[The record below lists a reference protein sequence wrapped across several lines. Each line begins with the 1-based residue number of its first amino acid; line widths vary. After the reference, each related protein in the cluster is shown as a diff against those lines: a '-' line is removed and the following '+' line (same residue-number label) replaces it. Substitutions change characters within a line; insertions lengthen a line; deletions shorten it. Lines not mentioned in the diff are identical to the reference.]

1 MNKILAILG
10 SAATLSY
17 SVVTFADP
25 VPDFTALVEKTAPA
39 VVSVE
44 VQSAVEP
51 SGPDMLAPGMPDIF
65 KYFFGIPPQRFPGG
79 DPFHGQADPRGDQ
92 GAMVRKSEGSGF
104 IIDKT
109 GYILTNA
116 HVVDG
121 ADAVQVLLKDRKE
134 YQAKVVGLDKLT
146 DIALLKISGKN
157 LPVATLGDS
166 DKVKVGDWVLAI
178 GSPFGFTTTAT
189 QGIVSALGR
198 SLPSETYTAFIQ
210 TDAAINPGNSGGPL
224 FNGKG
229 EVIGINAQIYTRS
242 GAFNG
247 IGFAIPINVAK
258 SVADQIKSKGKVE
271 RGWLGVVI
279 QGIDQKLAE
288 SFGMDKPQGALVTQV
303 IPDSPAQE
311 SGLKQGDVILSYNG
325 RKLTKS
331 RDLPPLVAISPI
343 GSQAELLV
351 LRAGRKQTVT
361 VRIGNLETATGRVLA
376 ADMNSWG
383 MQLKSLDDDAR
394 EALRFD
400 GDGGVL
406 VAKVK
411 PASAAARSG
420 LHAGDILLAVG
431 GESVTTPAAAN
442 KLLGSAKRKRPLPIL
457 FYRRGTT
464 IFLALVPD
472 KG

>member
-1 MNKILAILG
+1 MNKFLAILG
-10 SAATLSY
+10 LTTALASSVTTL
-17 SVVTFADP
+17 ADP

-44 VQSAVEP
+44 VQSTVKPAASETLP
-51 SGPDMLAPGMPDIF
+51 QDMPDIF
-65 KYFFGIPPQRFPGG
+65 KYFFGMPQGRFPGDDTFQG
-79 DPFHGQADPRGDQ
+79 DPRNDRD
-92 GAMVRKSEGSGF
+92 AMVQKAQGSGF

-121 ADAVQVLLKDRKE
+121 ADAVQVLLENRKE
-134 YQAKVVGLDKLT
+134 YQAEVVGFDKLT
-146 DIALLKISGKN
+146 DIALLKISAEN
-157 LPVATLGDS
+157 LPVAKLGDS
-166 DKVKVGDWVLAI
+166 DKVKVGDWVFAI

-189 QGIVSALGR
+189 KGIISALGR
-198 SLPSETYTAFIQ
+198 NLPSETYTPFIQ

-247 IGFAIPINVAK
+247 IGFAIPINEAK
-258 SVADQIKSKGKVE
+258 MVADQIKKKGKVE
-271 RGWLGVVI
+271 RGWLGVAI
-279 QGIDQKLAE
+279 QGVDQKLAE

-303 IPDSPAQE
+303 MPDSPAQK

-325 RKLTKS
+325 NKLTKS
-331 RDLPPLVAISPI
+331 ADLPPLVATSAI
-343 GSQAELLV
+343 GRQAKLVV
-351 LRAGRKQTVT
+351 LRNGKERSVKVT
-361 VRIGNLETATGRVLA
+361 IGNLDAASGMTLA
-376 ADMNSWG
+376 ADMNGWG
-383 MQLKSLDDDAR
+383 MQLQSLDDDAR
-394 EALRFD
+394 DALRFD

-406 VAKVK
+406 IAKVK
-411 PASAAARSG
+411 PGSAAAKSG

-431 GESVTTPAAAN
+431 GESVTKPAAAQ

-457 FYRRGTT
+457 IYRRGAT

-472 KG
+472 KD